1 MPLSARSEE
10 RLHAYAEK
18 LLKYLEEKGGEEGE
32 EEGKK
37 LRLEDIGYTLQVGR
51 EGMEK
56 RVVFLVKEEQELREK
71 LKGFVAGEEG
81 IEGCWRG
88 ESGN

>member
-1 MPLSARSEE
+1 
-10 RLHAYAEK
+10 
-18 LLKYLEEKGGEEGE
+18 
-32 EEGKK
+32 
-37 LRLEDIGYTLQVGR
+37 
-51 EGMEK
+51 MEK

-88 ESGN
+88 EVGNEGDKIPGLLGSDEDMREAVERGEMSDDETEE